1 MVKRLSEQLADLSV
15 RAKNAEDVVAAAQ
28 KEAHDKIVVRKEQ
41 ARAAATKAVET
52 VNQEIKSAGNTVAGN
67 LNAVRVKVDA
77 DLSTLKAGVAQ
88 VEHNLDVKRAE
99 TRAERLEW
107 EAGFAID
114 YAIASV
120 EQARLATLDAIV
132 GRVEAEQAKQ
142 SPAARARS
150 AVETLIARLR
160 GRDMPNGIVKSNGRI
175 EATEVDVAAK
185 YPGRLATLILRD
197 QGHRALSPKHGRSV
211 AALLLAAIA

>member
-15 RAKNAEDVVAAAQ
+15 RAKNAEDAVVAAQ

-41 ARAAATKAVET
+41 ARAAATKAIET

-67 LNAVRVKVDA
+67 LNVVRAKIDA
-77 DLSTLKAGVAQ
+77 DMSALKANVAQ
-88 VEHNLDVKRAE
+88 VEHNLDMKRAE

-132 GRVEAEQAKQ
+132 GRIEAEQAK
-142 SPAARARS
+142 
-150 AVETLIARLR
+150 
-160 GRDMPNGIVKSNGRI
+160 
-175 EATEVDVAAK
+175 
-185 YPGRLATLILRD
+185 
-197 QGHRALSPKHGRSV
+197 
-211 AALLLAAIA
+211 

>member
-1 MVKRLSEQLADLSV
+1 MAKQLSEQLADLSV

-41 ARAAATKAVET
+41 ARAAATKAIET

-67 LNAVRVKVDA
+67 LNAVRAKLDA
-77 DLSTLKAGVAQ
+77 DMSALKANVAQ

-132 GRVEAEQAKQ
+132 GRIEAEQAK
-142 SPAARARS
+142 
-150 AVETLIARLR
+150 
-160 GRDMPNGIVKSNGRI
+160 
-175 EATEVDVAAK
+175 
-185 YPGRLATLILRD
+185 
-197 QGHRALSPKHGRSV
+197 
-211 AALLLAAIA
+211 